1 GGRRCLGVGPRT
13 GRRPHGAGDAR
24 RGGAAGGASAP
35 LTAAPSAE
43 PRTPAA
49 PARAA
54 GVPSSARPLSPT
66 RRGHAG
72 EARTFRTSRGRPA
85 AARWS
90 RRPPPG
96 TAVAPLVHTRLCM
109 LPPLSCV
116 AAVLRPHS
124 GPVIHRLSTTRCG

>member
-1 GGRRCLGVGPRT
+1 RARAPAPPALRGAAAP
-13 GRRPHGAGDAR
+13 RRPAPGG
-24 RGGAAGGASAP
+24 GGPVVGAAALP
-35 LTAAPSAE
+35 D
-43 PRTPAA
+43 TP
-49 PARAA
+49 
-54 GVPSSARPLSPT
+54 GT

-72 EARTFRTSRGRPA
+72 EGRTFRTSRGRPA

-116 AAVLRPHS
+116 AAALRPHS
-124 GPVIHRLSTTRCG
+124 APVIHRLSTTRCG

>member
-1 GGRRCLGVGPRT
+1 RAPDRRAVRGAEDP
-13 GRRPHGAGDAR
+13 RRPCPGG
-24 RGGAAGGASAP
+24 GGPVVGAAAP
-35 LTAAPSAE
+35 
-43 PRTPAA
+43 
-49 PARAA
+49 
-54 GVPSSARPLSPT
+54 PT

-109 LPPLSCV
+109 LPPRSCV
-116 AAVLRPHS
+116 AAALRPHS